1 MPSDIETSIA
11 RQIYSE
17 RVTAYAR
24 PMNRAVT
31 IAALG
36 LLVLTAASC
45 ATIEPMTPEEAI
57 TPAKPAPQEPTAPA
71 PAPRGPAPRRER
83 VKTVSVDTGVRLR

>member
-45 ATIEPMTPEEAI
+45 ATIEPMAPEAV

-83 VKTVSVDTGVRLR
+83 VKTVSVDTGVKIR